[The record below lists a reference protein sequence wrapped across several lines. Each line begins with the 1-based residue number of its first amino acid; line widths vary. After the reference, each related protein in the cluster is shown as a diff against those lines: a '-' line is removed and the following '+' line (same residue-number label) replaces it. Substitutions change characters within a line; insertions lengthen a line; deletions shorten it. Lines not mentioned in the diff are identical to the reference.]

1 VGADAEL
8 DADEFGESSAPHLT
22 PPLSAPMGQ
31 RGGPSGCPNFCPLG
45 GMMNK
50 PLFSLQ
56 SDPSLVPDVPPG
68 ATAVLTVDLEAVA
81 GNWCKLRQRVGP
93 ACTVAAAVKAD
104 AYGLGLAPV
113 ALTLAEAGCRWFFV
127 ATLDEGSSLA
137 TLLQPSFPTCR
148 IAMIAGPVSGTAP
161 DIAGIPALVPVLN
174 DPGQLEAWRRTAPRR
189 PALLQLDTGMSR
201 LGFEPAEARRL
212 GAEPERLEGLHL
224 AGVMSHLACADTP
237 AHPMN
242 LRQRTLF
249 EALTRPLPPM
259 PRSLAASSGIF
270 LGPDF
275 HYDMVRP
282 GAALYGLNPLPSTS
296 NPMTQVVGLKAK
308 ILQIREIDA
317 GVSVGYG
324 ARHTTDRPC
333 RVATLGLGYAD
344 GLLRGAGDR
353 ARVFVGTVEAPIIG
367 RVSMDLITVDVS
379 AVLPS
384 ALQPGDFVD
393 VIGPQGDA
401 DALAQAA
408 GTIGYELL
416 ARLGSRI
423 PRVYRHRVHQA
434 ASL

>member
-1 VGADAEL
+1 
-8 DADEFGESSAPHLT
+8 
-22 PPLSAPMGQ
+22 
-31 RGGPSGCPNFCPLG
+31 
-45 GMMNK
+45 MNK

-56 SDPSLVPDVPPG
+56 SDPSPVPDIPPG
-68 ATAVLTVDLEAVA
+68 ATSVLMVDLAAIA
-81 GNWCKLRQRVGP
+81 GNWRLLRKRVGP

-113 ALTLAEAGCRWFFV
+113 ALTLAETGCRWFFV
-127 ATLDEGSSLA
+127 ATLDEGAALA
-137 TLLQPSFPTCR
+137 DLLQPSFPTCR
-148 IAMIAGPVSGTAP
+148 IAVIAGPISGTAP
-161 DIAGIPALVPVLN
+161 DIARIPALVPVLN
-174 DPGQLEAWRRTAPRR
+174 DLGQIDAWRRTAPQR

-201 LGFEPAEARRL
+201 LGLEPQAARRL
-212 GAEPERLEGLHL
+212 AAEPERLDGMIL

-237 AHPMN
+237 AHPLN
-242 LRQRTLF
+242 AQQRTLF
-249 EALTRPLPPM
+249 EAITHLLPQA

-270 LGPDF
+270 LGPAF

-282 GAALYGLNPLPSTS
+282 GAALYGLNPLPPLP
-296 NPMTQVVGLKAK
+296 NPMAQVVGLKAK

-344 GLLRGAGDR
+344 GILRGAGDR

-367 RVSMDLITVDVS
+367 RISMDLITVDVS
-379 AVLPS
+379 AVPPS
-384 ALQPGDFVD
+384 AAQPGDFVD
-393 VIGPQGDA
+393 VIGPHGDA

-423 PRVYRHRVHQA
+423 HRVYRHRVHQA
-434 ASL
+434 AAL

>member
-1 VGADAEL
+1 
-8 DADEFGESSAPHLT
+8 
-22 PPLSAPMGQ
+22 
-31 RGGPSGCPNFCPLG
+31 
-45 GMMNK
+45 MMNK

-56 SDPSLVPDVPPG
+56 SDPSPVPDIPPG
-68 ATAVLTVDLEAVA
+68 ATAVLTVDLAA
-81 GNWCKLRQRVGP
+81 IAANWRRLQQRVGP

-127 ATLDEGSSLA
+127 ATLDEGASLA
-137 TLLQPSFPTCR
+137 GLLHASFPTCR
-148 IAMIAGPVSGTAP
+148 IAVIAGPISGSAP

-174 DPGQLEAWRRTAPRR
+174 DLGQIEDWRRTAPQR

-201 LGFEPAEARRL
+201 LGLEPAAARRL
-212 GAEPERLEGLHL
+212 AAEPERLDGMTL

-237 AHPMN
+237 AHPLN
-242 LRQRTLF
+242 AQQRRLF
-249 EALTRPLPPM
+249 EELAGHLPPA

-282 GAALYGLNPLPSTS
+282 GAALYGLNPLPPTF
-296 NPMTQVVGLKAK
+296 NPMIQVVGLKAK
-308 ILQIREIDA
+308 ILQIRDIDA

-333 RVATLGLGYAD
+333 RVATLGVGYAD
-344 GLLRGAGDR
+344 GILRGAGDR

-379 AVLPS
+379 AVPP
-384 ALQPGDFVD
+384 AAAQPGDFVD
-393 VIGPQGDA
+393 VIGPHGDA
-401 DALAQAA
+401 DAFAEAA

-416 ARLGSRI
+416 ARLGARI
-423 PRVYRHRVHQA
+423 QRVYRHRVHQA
-434 ASL
+434 AAL